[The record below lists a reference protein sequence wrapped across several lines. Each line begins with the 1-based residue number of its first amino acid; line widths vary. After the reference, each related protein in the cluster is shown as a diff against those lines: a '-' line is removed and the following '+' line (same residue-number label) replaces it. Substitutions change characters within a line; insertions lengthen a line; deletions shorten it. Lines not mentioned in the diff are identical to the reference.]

1 MLQAKMLTNNV
12 GELSGL
18 GIKPTWNIFF
28 FKNKI
33 RVSLLTSITNIVG
46 EYKIY

>member
-1 MLQAKMLTNNV
+1 MPQAKMLTNNV

-28 FKNKI
+28 INKV

>member
-28 FKNKI
+28 SKI
-33 RVSLLTSITNIVG
+33 R
-46 EYKIY
+46 